1 MKLKTYQVKEINGC
15 ILVWLE
21 SREHLNDKYPYEP
34 LPIKISNSLSF
45 RGESINYV
53 NCHMQE
59 IPENGADI
67 RHFDF
72 LHTTFVAFIKFEW
85 TMISH
90 RASEPDLFDVMRHR
104 LAFIDEF
111 KSRTLRKYIT
121 ETNKSYLNVISLDC
135 YVNILG
141 FKFFFFNAT
150 GFQVGP
156 ALVYLFLKSRFFEL
170 IFEQAVVPLKKFHQR
185 VSHKIYASWYLP
197 YWLTAFM
204 LYSEVQ
210 QVFSDMNIWN
220 KKIFG
225 DRLNYNMKT
234 EADKNLYSW
243 RNWFSQF
250 YEGCHEFEKM
260 SNINDW

>member
-1 MKLKTYQVKEINGC
+1 MKEINGS

-21 SREHLNDKYPYEP
+21 SREHLQNTYPYEP
-34 LPIKISNSLSF
+34 FSVKIKNWLSY

-72 LHTTFVAFIKFEW
+72 LHTSFMAFIKFEW
-85 TMISH
+85 SMLSH
-90 RASEPDLFDVMRHR
+90 RASAPDLYEVMRHR
-104 LAFIDEF
+104 SLFIDKF
-111 KSRTLRKYIT
+111 KSRILREFIT
-121 ETNKSYLNVISLDC
+121 ETNKNYVNVISLDC
-135 YVNILG
+135 YIKIFS

-156 ALVYLFLKSRFFEL
+156 GLVYLFLKSRFFEL
-170 IFEQAVVPLKKFHQR
+170 LFEQAVVPLKKFHQR
-185 VSHKIYASWYLP
+185 VSHKIYSSWYLP

-243 RNWFSQF
+243 RNWFGQF
-250 YEGCHEFEKM
+250 YEGCHEFEKI
-260 SNINDW
+260 SSIHDW

>member
-1 MKLKTYQVKEINGC
+1 M
-15 ILVWLE
+15 VWID
-21 SREHLNDKYPYEP
+21 SREELQNKYPYEP
-34 LPIKISNSLSF
+34 LPIQIPWSMSY

-72 LHTTFVAFIKFEW
+72 LHTTFMAGIRFEW
-85 TMISH
+85 TMLSH
-90 RASEPDLFDVMRHR
+90 RAASPDLFDVMRHR
-104 LAFIDEF
+104 RAFIDSF
-111 KSRTLRKYIT
+111 KSTILRRYIT
-121 ETNKSYLNVISLDC
+121 ESNKNYVNVISLDC
-135 YVNILG
+135 YIRIFC

-156 ALVYLFLKSRFFEL
+156 GLVYLFLKSRFFEL
-170 IFEQAVVPLKKFHQR
+170 LFEQAIVPLKKFHQR

-210 QVFSDMNIWN
+210 QVLSDMNVWN
-220 KKIFG
+220 NKVFG
-225 DRLNYNMKT
+225 SRLNYNMKT
-234 EADKNLYSW
+234 DADKNLFSW
-243 RNWFSQF
+243 RNWFAQF
-250 YEGCHEFEKM
+250 YEGCDDYEKVA
-260 SNINDW
+260 SLNDW